1 MQISTPEHRAVTVRI
16 IMNMQHC
23 FTNTFAGL
31 AVAGVLFAS
40 ISTGHADDQTNMAT
54 RPATNGI
61 SISIT
66 AGHQNVDGQNYYGL
80 PKEAFDR
87 LTPEQIME
95 LAQAHQKTF
104 VTEQLPDTI
113 LTILVPVALFTF
125 IGVCVALGVNGRLKR
140 NRMLHDTIRLMIEK
154 GQPIPPELLQPT
166 EPQRRTNSDLRRGLI
181 WTGIG
186 VGLAVSLLVK
196 HDDNV
201 PWPLALIPLLIGIAF
216 LITWKIE
223 SNKNGQSK

>member
-1 MQISTPEHRAVTVRI
+1 
-16 IMNMQHC
+16 MNKQHF

-31 AVAGVLFAS
+31 AVAGALLAS
-40 ISTGHADDQTNMAT
+40 ISPGHADDQTNTAT
-54 RPATNGI
+54 KPATNGI

-66 AGHQNVDGQNYYGL
+66 ANHQNVDGQNYYGL

-95 LAQAHQKTF
+95 LAQTHQKTF
-104 VTEQLPDTI
+104 VNEQLPDTI
-113 LTILVPVALFTF
+113 LTILIPVALFTF

-154 GQPIPPELLQPT
+154 GQPIPPELLQSQDP
-166 EPQRRTNSDLRRGLI
+166 PRRPKSDLRSGLVLV
-181 WTGIG
+181 G
-186 VGLAVSLLVK
+186 VGLGVGMFLFVQHQNA
-196 HDDNV
+196 
-201 PWPLALIPLLIGIAF
+201 WPAGLIPLLMGVAF

-223 SNKNGQSK
+223 SSKNGPSK